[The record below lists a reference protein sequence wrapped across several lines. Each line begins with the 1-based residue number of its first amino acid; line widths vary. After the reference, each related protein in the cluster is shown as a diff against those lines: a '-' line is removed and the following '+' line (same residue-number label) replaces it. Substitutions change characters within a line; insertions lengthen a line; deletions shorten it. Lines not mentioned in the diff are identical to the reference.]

1 MVYINNLKPR
11 KNNLI
16 FNNYF
21 IVNNFQID
29 FHIVV
34 YYLSKNKCK
43 IILRR
48 LDKEEGWNNNILINI
63 DNEIISVG
71 SCTYNHKIV
80 VQFQW
85 SSQFYCLDLSNRQ
98 FVYLILPN
106 ARSTLSFLFF

>member
-11 KNNLI
+11 KNNIIL
-16 FNNYF
+16 NNYF

-29 FHIVV
+29 FHIVI

-63 DNEIISVG
+63 M
-71 SCTYNHKIV
+71 
-80 VQFQW
+80 
-85 SSQFYCLDLSNRQ
+85 
-98 FVYLILPN
+98 
-106 ARSTLSFLFF
+106 LF